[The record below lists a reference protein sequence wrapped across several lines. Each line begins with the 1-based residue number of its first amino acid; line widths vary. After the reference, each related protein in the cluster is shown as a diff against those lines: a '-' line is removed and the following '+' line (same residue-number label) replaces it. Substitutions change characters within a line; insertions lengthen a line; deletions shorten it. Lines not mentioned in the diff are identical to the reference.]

1 MRNNNTTKNLTKV
14 EITKKV
20 LDIVLLLSVLLSL
33 GILMIELVYAKLGVR
48 TERLLD
54 LLFVGIWVFFTIEYV
69 IRIAKK
75 TKSERIDYVKF
86 NKAEIL
92 YMLLSLVIVPLS
104 FLGTPA
110 LAAVLLKYRWVTILK
125 LPNVIR
131 RFNDE
136 NVFQVISKS
145 VAILLILFFL
155 VPFLNVIGVSLSSP
169 GHIVN
174 VWPKE
179 FNLFSLRY
187 VLGDKGF
194 LRSFGNSFFVTIV
207 GTLISVLSMAMAAY
221 PLSKPDM
228 PLRKTMMM
236 FFMIVMLFSGGIAPN
251 ILLVN
256 ALGLTDTI
264 WALIFPSVVIVYYL
278 LLLKGF
284 YESIPIELE
293 ESAKL
298 DGATNFQILWNI
310 IMPIASPM
318 IATVSFFTII
328 TFWNNINNSILYI
341 TSNQKIYPV
350 PMFIKNFLSRDP
362 MDIAMAM
369 PELLPYWDN
378 IKMSYIM
385 VSIIPIICAY
395 PFIFK
400 YLKNDVSAGAVKG

>member
-1 MRNNNTTKNLTKV
+1 MNSKKVTKHLTKADKI
-14 EITKKV
+14 EKTRNGI
-20 LDIVLLLSVLLSL
+20 LLFCTLLSL
-33 GILMIELVYAKLGVR
+33 GILLVELVYKKLTPN
-48 TERLLD
+48 TEKYLD
-54 LLFVGIWVFFTIEYV
+54 IIFAVLWIFLMAEHVM
-69 IRIAKK
+69 RIQKK
-75 TKSERIDYVKF
+75 TKSERIEYLKF
-86 NKAEIL
+86 NKGEIA
-92 YMLLSLVIVPLS
+92 YGILSLVIVPFSFFNLS
-104 FLGTPA
+104 IRVFRWIT
-110 LAAVLLKYRWVTILK
+110 LLKV
-125 LPNVIR
+125 PNVIR

-136 NVFQVISKS
+136 IVFQIIAKTI
-145 VAILLILFFL
+145 AIILILFFL
-155 VPFLNVIGVSLSSP
+155 VPFLNVIGVSFSSP
-169 GHIVN
+169 GYIVN
-174 VWPKE
+174 ILPKE
-179 FNLFSLRY
+179 FNLFSINY
-187 VLGDKGF
+187 VLHDKGF
-194 LRSFGNSFFVTIV
+194 LRSFGNSFFITIV
-207 GTLISVLSMAMAAY
+207 GTVISVLSMAMAAY

-284 YESIPIELE
+284 YESIPVELE

-328 TFWNNINNSILYI
+328 TYWNNINNSILYI

-362 MDIAMAM
+362 MDVAQSM

-378 IKMSYIM
+378 IKMSYIL
-385 VSIIPIICAY
+385 VSIVPIICAY